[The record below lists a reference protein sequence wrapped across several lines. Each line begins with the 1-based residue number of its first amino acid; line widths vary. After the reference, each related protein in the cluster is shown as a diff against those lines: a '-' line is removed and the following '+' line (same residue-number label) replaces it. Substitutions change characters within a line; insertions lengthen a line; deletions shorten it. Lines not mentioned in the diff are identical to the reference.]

1 MIIWVLDSE
10 SGNKLLYKS
19 FLKTKADEDIVSG
32 FLTAFHHFSMI
43 EFNQSLDS
51 IEMGGLRWIYILEQK
66 YNLLFVAAATKN
78 VNTGLLKGRLNVI
91 KNSFIKEY
99 DPVWKRK
106 KKSWDGDINVFLP
119 FLDIIEDYYNQWE
132 EVESLTE
139 VADFFDILGIFERI
153 FIMLRNVIE
162 NKMYSKSK
170 NLIMERIEKSYNDF
184 RNRKDFCDEPEL
196 ENISFSKESWF
207 NFLDIN
213 LIKCDKELV
222 LQILKELLKQVVDIL
237 REVKGDYLCLKY
249 FREENVYAYIYNN
262 LKLLKDLKLELFFLD
277 LFLLL

>member
-132 EVESLTE
+132 EVESLTQ

-153 FIMLRNVIE
+153 LIMLRNVIE

-170 NLIMERIEKSYNDF
+170 NLIMNRIEKLYTEF

-207 NFLDIN
+207 NLVDIN

-222 LQILKELLKQVVDIL
+222 LTILKELLRQVVDAL
-237 REVKGDYLCLKY
+237 REIKGDYLCLKY

-262 LKLLKDLKLELFFLD
+262 LKLLKDLNLDLFFLD

>member
-1 MIIWVLDSE
+1 MIIWILDSE

-32 FLTAFHHFSMI
+32 FLTAFHHFSMS

-51 IEMGGLRWIYILEQK
+51 IEMGGLRWIYILEQN

-78 VNTGLLKGRLNVI
+78 VKTGLLKGRLNVI

-99 DPVWKRK
+99 ESVWKRK
-106 KKSWDGDINVFLP
+106 RNSWDGDINVFLP
-119 FLDIIEDYYNQWE
+119 FIHEIEDYYKQWE
-132 EVESLTE
+132 EVESITQ

-153 FIMLRNVIE
+153 FIMLRNIIE
-162 NKMYSKSK
+162 NKMYNKSK
-170 NLIMERIEKSYNDF
+170 NLIIDRIEQLYNEF

-196 ENISFSKESWF
+196 ENISFSKASWF
-207 NFLDIN
+207 NFIELN

-222 LQILKELLKQVVDIL
+222 LTILKELLNLVIDVL

-249 FREENVYAYIYNN
+249 FREENIYA
-262 LKLLKDLKLELFFLD
+262 
-277 LFLLL
+277 